1 MMSSREKKG
10 KRGLITHIALRAV
23 LAGPYGRPLSF
34 VAPCPFGPCS
44 SVRCGAGVA
53 RGGKTKLRSRCR
65 GSNAKGP
72 PGAEGDEHMSFSNH
86 LAPALFVFSGL
97 AVLHVLANSRLPAL
111 EMAIGPKLPA
121 GVRAILSVPDCVVP
135 PWEFV
140 PRPRPLTGHHRL
152 VAHDEVTAPRPADRE
167 TTREKTIRTSGR
179 GETFPDELINVRGS
193 CGFPY
198 GGHVALASPAQLF
211 VGVSSQPR
219 TGWPTGTTRRGRTQW
234 WSSTPTPRRPRSGS
248 GRSKWTTTLKGA

>member
-86 LAPALFVFSGL
+86 LAPALFCFSGL

-135 PWEFV
+135 PREFV
-140 PRPRPLTGHHRL
+140 PRPKPLTGHHRL

-167 TTREKTIRTSGR
+167 TTRLSG
-179 GETFPDELINVRGS
+179 GENNPNFRAGGNVS
-193 CGFPY
+193 
-198 GGHVALASPAQLF
+198 
-211 VGVSSQPR
+211 
-219 TGWPTGTTRRGRTQW
+219 
-234 WSSTPTPRRPRSGS
+234 
-248 GRSKWTTTLKGA
+248 